1 MAERCGAGHGETHG
15 GKWETP
21 PPTRDRGE
29 WGARVLPAPGPPPCT
44 PVPLPRGQVSPGR
57 GELSHLGGEGGGG
70 IEMYFNFFFFNK
82 IYRDGGVELDLGSG
96 AALNLQNPDVH
107 EC

>member
-1 MAERCGAGHGETHG
+1 MELGTGKPTG
-15 GKWETP
+15 GNGRP
-21 PPTRDRGE
+21 PPPLGTEGS
-29 WGARVLPAPGPPPCT
+29 GVPGCSQPRVPPPCT